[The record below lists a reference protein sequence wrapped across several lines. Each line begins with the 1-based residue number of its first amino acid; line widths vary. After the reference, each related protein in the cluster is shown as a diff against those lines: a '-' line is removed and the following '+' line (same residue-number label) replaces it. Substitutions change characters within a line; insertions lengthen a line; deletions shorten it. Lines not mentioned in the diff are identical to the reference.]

1 MKLAHLTVVIAI
13 AATAGCATERAVA
26 PAATNSS
33 ASSSWG
39 ASSSYA
45 AQVPLLYVV
54 DGVRMQRDQVPTLSA
69 DQVLSVSVMK
79 GHLALQKFGPDA
91 AYGVV
96 LITTKSGSVPQT

>member
-1 MKLAHLTVVIAI
+1 MKLAHLTLAVAI
-13 AATAGCATERAVA
+13 ATTGCATERAVA
-26 PAATNSS
+26 PAASSS

-39 ASSSYA
+39 GSSTYA

-54 DGVRMQRDQVPTLSA
+54 DGVRMQRDHVPSLTS

-96 LITTKSGSVPQT
+96 LIKTKAGNTPQT

>member
-1 MKLAHLTVVIAI
+1 MRLAYLTFAAAI
-13 AATAGCATERAVA
+13 ATAGCATERTAG
-26 PAATNSS
+26 PAATSTSS
-33 ASSSWG
+33 NSWG
-39 ASSSYA
+39 ASSAYA

-54 DGVRMQRDQVPTLSA
+54 DGVRMQRDQVPTLTA

-96 LITTKSGSVPQT
+96 LIKTRAGNVPQT

>member
-1 MKLAHLTVVIAI
+1 MKLAYLSLAAAI
-13 AATAGCATERAVA
+13 ATAGCATERTVA
-26 PAATNSS
+26 PAATRP

-39 ASSSYA
+39 VSSSFA

-54 DGVRMQRDQVPTLSA
+54 DGVRLQRDQVPTLTA

-79 GHLALQKFGPDA
+79 GHLALQKFGKDA

-96 LITTKSGSVPQT
+96 LITTRAANGPQT

>member
-1 MKLAHLTVVIAI
+1 MKLAHLTLAIAI
-13 AATAGCATERAVA
+13 VATAGCATERAVA
-26 PAATNSS
+26 PAATSS

-54 DGVRMQRDQVPTLSA
+54 DGVRLQRDQVPALSA

-96 LITTKSGSVPQT
+96 LITTKSGGVPQP